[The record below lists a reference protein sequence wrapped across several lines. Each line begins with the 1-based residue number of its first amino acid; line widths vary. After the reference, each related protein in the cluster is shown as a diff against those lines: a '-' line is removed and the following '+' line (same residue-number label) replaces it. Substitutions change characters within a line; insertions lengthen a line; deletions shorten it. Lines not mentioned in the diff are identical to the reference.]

1 MNKHDRVKVMNAG
14 FTILRADDTYKPV
27 IKELTSRQTWKT
39 WKEFPTKAARD
50 REVYRITHHQEN
62 LIFD

>member
-14 FTILRADDTYKPV
+14 FTILRADDTNKPI
-27 IKELTSRQTWKT
+27 IKELTCRQTWKT

-50 REVYRITHHQEN
+50 REVYRITQHQEK

>member
-39 WKEFPTKAARD
+39 WKEFPTKASRE
-50 REVYRITHHQEN
+50 REVYNITHNQQRM
-62 LIFD
+62 IFD